1 MGKLVLAYAV
11 LEIDRAR
18 FVAANGLPAFT
29 PLPAKEAEGIKESY
43 FNLGRLRRKLGDGG
57 GGWLDEIDNDFKP
70 RIDSLNDDFR
80 QWLGRVSDDDI
91 KKDAVIAEVKQAAKD
106 LRELNQVFGDDDA
119 RSTEID
125 AEINRRLK

>member
-1 MGKLVLAYAV
+1 VENVDAFLPTSAWRENRASLVRKVDEGLWEKLALAYAV

-18 FVAANGLPAFT
+18 FIAANGLPAFT

-43 FNLGRLRRKLGDGG
+43 SNLGRLRRKLGDGG

-80 QWLGRVSDDDI
+80 HSG
-91 KKDAVIAEVKQAAKD
+91 
-106 LRELNQVFGDDDA
+106 
-119 RSTEID
+119 
-125 AEINRRLK
+125 